1 MTRRILA
8 FIALAS
14 LAACGS
20 DAQPTGSASATAS
33 AKAKTSASAQK
44 KASAS
49 ASGSAS
55 AAPAASA
62 SGSAGPGDE
71 SAERKGKMANCPNA
85 APNAKTEL
93 KDTPKGIEILVS
105 ATEAKDVEEIRRR
118 AKEISDKAKGEATKA
133 PHTGTGGGG
142 GAQGRCPIVMND
154 TEITVADIDK
164 GSKFTVVAKN
174 DKEVDWVR
182 REAKERLAAMSE
194 PGAEE
199 AGRGKMANCPSAV
212 EGAKT
217 AVKEDK
223 GSIVLT
229 ITAKDEAKTKEIR
242 DRAKKLAEIKHDNP
256 KKGSHGGTGAGAEAG
271 RCPAV
276 LEGTTAS
283 VKEIDGGAEI
293 ALKPKNAADLKK
305 LVTEATERAAR
316 FD

>member
-1 MTRRILA
+1 MNGRSSERLCCFAKAANPETIPAMTRRILA

-133 PHTGTGGGG
+133 PHTGNASVSPLTKPGRPSMLTDTPKWSHARGNEMVPSRWQATRTGLRPN
-142 GAQGRCPIVMND
+142 AIP
-154 TEITVADIDK
+154 A
-164 GSKFTVVAKN
+164 SKRTFGLGCI
-174 DKEVDWVR
+174 W
-182 REAKERLAAMSE
+182 
-194 PGAEE
+194 
-199 AGRGKMANCPSAV
+199 
-212 EGAKT
+212 
-217 AVKEDK
+217 
-223 GSIVLT
+223 
-229 ITAKDEAKTKEIR
+229 
-242 DRAKKLAEIKHDNP
+242 
-256 KKGSHGGTGAGAEAG
+256 GSHSGVARKRQGLGKVGDDIGGLEYDVGVGAFQRSGVRARSREGKRRRTPTLVRCGARVWGVVRASPHTRCTG
-271 RCPAV
+271 
-276 LEGTTAS
+276 
-283 VKEIDGGAEI
+283 
-293 ALKPKNAADLKK
+293 
-305 LVTEATERAAR
+305 
-316 FD
+316 